1 MPGSRQDLR
10 QQLSALAFAQAGY
23 FTAAQAVEV
32 GYTYQAQKYHVDHG
46 NWVRVQRGLF
56 RLPGW
61 PSDAT
66 DTYARWSVWSRGQGV
81 VSHESAL
88 SVHDLSDANPARVHL
103 TVPSTFRAIEDALAL
118 HRGTV
123 PEEEI
128 EQRSGWRVTTPPRTL
143 VDVAASDTPLEFV
156 EDAVAS
162 ALERGLTTRK
172 RLLRG
177 AESRGGRARVR
188 LSEALTQVD
197 AS

>member
-10 QQLSALAFAQAGY
+10 QQLSTLAFNQAGY
-23 FTAAQAVEV
+23 FTAAQALEI

-46 NWVRVQRGLF
+46 NWVRVQRALF

-88 SVHDLSDANPARVHL
+88 SVHDLSDVNPARVHV
-103 TVPSTFRAIEDALAL
+103 TVPSSFRAADDALIL
-118 HRGTV
+118 HRGAL
-123 PEEEI
+123 PEEDI
-128 EQRSGWRVTTPPRTL
+128 EQRSGWTVTTPVRTL
-143 VDVAASDTPLEFV
+143 VDVAGSDTPLEILEGAV
-156 EDAVAS
+156 VDAF
-162 ALERGLTTRK
+162 ERGLATPR
-172 RLLRG
+172 RLLRNAG
-177 AESRGGRARVR
+177 DRRAKAHVR
-188 LSEALTQVD
+188 ISDVLQRMD